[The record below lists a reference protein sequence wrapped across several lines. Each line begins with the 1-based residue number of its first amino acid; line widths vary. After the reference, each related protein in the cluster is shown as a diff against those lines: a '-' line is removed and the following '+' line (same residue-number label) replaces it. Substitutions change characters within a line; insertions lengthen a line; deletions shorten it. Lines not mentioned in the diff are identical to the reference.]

1 MLVRADFSH
10 TSTFVSLIAV
20 PIRLSSRIIMV
31 LAWIYRNIFA
41 LYVVLQVG
49 SLWQS
54 TGGGSRRVRGARGN
68 TRDRGGEVSAKPTW

>member
-1 MLVRADFSH
+1 M
-10 TSTFVSLIAV
+10 
-20 PIRLSSRIIMV
+20 SSRIIMV

-41 LYVVLQVG
+41 LCVVLQVG

-68 TRDRGGEVSAKPTW
+68 TRDRGGEVERQADLVAGVHQPRRETRRLRPRRSAA